1 MNKGRGVNSYGESAD
16 LIWRS
21 FTKKRK
27 VQTIYLAVLMLFA
40 GVLEALSLGAIYPLL
55 SVIFDSNFSGGPV
68 GILGTLNIN
77 WQDKNVIILFAL
89 IFLALTIL
97 ATATRI
103 LVVRLIASYTSLVGS
118 ELSVRV
124 FEKILNQSY
133 EQLVSTNTSDYI
145 NLVTNKVN
153 AVIFSI
159 VLPLLTVLSSI
170 FLFGSVFVV
179 LLGINFQISITAM
192 IFFGLAYFGVA
203 KFVKEKLHSNSQNV
217 VRLQTNAIQVV
228 QESIGGIRDIILDSA
243 QKIFI
248 SEFEKIDKPLRIY
261 QADNN
266 YISTIPRYLMEA
278 LGICLIIAMLLFA
291 ELFQLETNF
300 LPMVGVLGLCAQ
312 RMVPAL
318 QQIYSAWAS
327 ISGSRQQLFEVAT
340 LLSASGEPVSYEPI
354 KLDFTNEIVFSN
366 VSYRYQ
372 GADNYALSNLTVSI
386 KKGSK
391 VGIVG
396 VSGSGKSTFL
406 DLVMGMIS
414 PTVGSVTV
422 DGHDISLQKNR
433 LAWQKNIAHVPQ
445 SIFILD
451 SGLIENVAF
460 GKNAE
465 DLNEGL
471 YGQAIYKA
479 NLEELQS
486 SDLNNHRASMGERG
500 GSLSGGQKQ
509 RIGIARA
516 IYKNTNVMILDEA
529 TSALDPLTEA
539 KVMKSIDSLSHD
551 VTLFMISHKASIL
564 KKCDVIF
571 IFQNGLLMKQTSHE
585 NIADLQSVLAKK

>member
-1 MNKGRGVNSYGESAD
+1 MNKDCSIRSYSESAN
-16 LIWRS
+16 LLWRS

-27 VQTIYLAVLMLFA
+27 TQTVYLAVLMLFA
-40 GVLEALSLGAIYPLL
+40 GILEALSLGAIYPLL
-55 SVIFDSNFSGGPV
+55 SVIFDSKFSGGPV
-68 GILGTLNIN
+68 GILGFLNIN
-77 WQDKNVIILFAL
+77 WQDKNVIILFT
-89 IFLALTIL
+89 IFFLALTIL

-103 LVVRLIASYTSLVGS
+103 LVVRLTASYTSLVGS

-170 FLFGSVFVV
+170 FLFASVFVM
-179 LLGINFQISITAM
+179 LLGINFQISITVM
-192 IFFGLAYFGVA
+192 IFFGLAYLGVA
-203 KFVKEKLHSNSQNV
+203 RFVKEKLHLNSQNV
-217 VRLQTNAIQVV
+217 VQLQTNAIQVV

-291 ELFQLETNF
+291 EIFHIETNF

-340 LLSASGEPVSYEPI
+340 LLSASGEPVLYEPI
-354 KLDFTNEIVFSN
+354 KLDFRNEIVFSN

-372 GADNYALSNLTVSI
+372 GADSYALSNLTVSI

-396 VSGSGKSTFL
+396 ISGSGKSTFL

-414 PTVGSVTV
+414 PTIGSVTV
-422 DGHDISLQKNR
+422 DGHDISLQNNR

-451 SGLIENVAF
+451 SGLVENIAF
-460 GKNAE
+460 GKNIE
-465 DLNEGL
+465 DLDEGL
-471 YGQAIYKA
+471 YGQAICKA

-486 SDLNNHRASMGERG
+486 SDLNNHRATLGERG
-500 GSLSGGQKQ
+500 GSLSGGQRQ

-571 IFQNGLLMKQTSHE
+571 IFQNGLLLKQTSHE
-585 NIADLQSVLAKK
+585 NIADLQSVLARK

>member
-1 MNKGRGVNSYGESAD
+1 MNKSQGIQSYKQAAD
-16 LIWRS
+16 LLWAS
-21 FTKKRK
+21 FTQKRRR
-27 VQTIYLAVLMLFA
+27 QTLYLATLMLFA
-40 GVLEALSLGAIYPLL
+40 GILEALSLGAIYPLL
-55 SVIFDSNFSGGPV
+55 SVIFDSSFSGGLV
-68 GILGTLNIN
+68 DILGTLSIN
-77 WQDKNVIILFAL
+77 FQDKNVIIIFAT

-97 ATATRI
+97 ATAVRV
-103 LVVRLIASYTSLVGS
+103 LVVRLIASYTSIVGS

-124 FEKILNQSY
+124 FEKILNQNY
-133 EQLVSTNTSDYI
+133 EKLVSTNTSDYI

-159 VLPLLTVLSSI
+159 VLPLLTVLSSV
-170 FLFGSVFVV
+170 FLFVSVFVV
-179 LLGINFQISITAM
+179 LLGVNFKISITAM
-192 IFFGLAYFGVA
+192 IFFGLAYLGVA

-248 SEFEKIDKPLRIY
+248 NEFKKIDKPLRMY

-291 ELFQLETNF
+291 ELLQLEANF
-300 LPMVGVLGLCAQ
+300 LPIVGVLGLCAQ

-340 LLSASGEPVSYEPI
+340 LLSDDGEPVSHEPVM
-354 KLDFTNEIVFSN
+354 LNFTNEIIFSN
-366 VSYRYQ
+366 VSYRYP
-372 GADNYALSNLTVSI
+372 GANTYALSDVNVSI

-414 PTVGSVTV
+414 PTVGVVTV

-451 SGLIENVAF
+451 SGLAENIAF
-460 GKNAE
+460 GKNPE
-465 DLNEGL
+465 DFNNDLFE
-471 YGQAIYKA
+471 QAILKA
-479 NLEELQS
+479 NLEELRS
-486 SDLNNHRASMGERG
+486 TGVNDRRLSMGERG
-500 GSLSGGQKQ
+500 GSLSGGQRQ
-509 RIGIARA
+509 RIGLARA
-516 IYKNTNVMILDEA
+516 IYKDTKVMILDEA
-529 TSALDPLTEA
+529 TSALDPLNEA
-539 KVMKSIDSLSHD
+539 KIMESIQSLEHD
-551 VTLFMISHKASIL
+551 VTLFMISHNASIL

-571 IFQNGLLMKQTSHE
+571 IFQDGLLMKQTNYE
-585 NIADLQSVLAKK
+585 NIADLKSVLADA